1 MPPASGYPTGI
12 SSSLP
17 APRRVRDDVTKLLQ
31 AVASFVE
38 RAHGQRILG
47 LVAEF
52 LVAAGQGQGQGA
64 GGGQLHLMA
73 VHAVQLDQRASRGRM
88 GTFTERWTDYLEVR
102 CCVG

>member
-1 MPPASGYPTGI
+1 M
-12 SSSLP
+12 
-17 APRRVRDDVTKLLQ
+17 RDDVTKLLQ

-52 LVAAGQGQGQGA
+52 LVAAGQGQG
-64 GGGQLHLMA
+64 GGQLHLMA
-73 VHAVQLDQRASRGRM
+73 VHAVQLDHRASRGRM

-102 CCVG
+102 GCGRVG